1 MNGSNPLQITD
12 PNAVSDNPLTQG
24 TPSLGEAAY
33 TTVVSPL
40 QKWLSEQRAKS
51 SQMGLWNDQTGLP
64 TAAGLVSAAGQYG
77 NALMM
82 GTTAP
87 GITAYHGSPYDFERF
102 DTSKIGT
109 GEGAQTYGHG
119 LYFAGNENVAAGY
132 RDRLAPATYQTAT
145 GAEPA
150 GNVWSALYHSQVG
163 VHPNIAGPVA
173 TNVRDMIDES
183 GTIDEALKNFDVP
196 NDPKYGP
203 AYQQAIDAA
212 RRMGLATNPGKMY
225 EVNIGA
231 DPDSFLHYDKPL
243 YQQSDAVKQSGILPT
258 QPENMLQTGGEFL
271 DRLSRRLGGPDKVA
285 AALQE
290 AGIPGIK
297 YLDQGSRGKGEGTHN
312 YVVFDANTIDILRK
326 YGIAG
331 LMAGAGAAAATG
343 TQQQTQ

>member
-1 MNGSNPLQITD
+1 
-12 PNAVSDNPLTQG
+12 
-24 TPSLGEAAY
+24 
-33 TTVVSPL
+33 
-40 QKWLSEQRAKS
+40 
-51 SQMGLWNDQTGLP
+51 
-64 TAAGLVSAAGQYG
+64 
-77 NALMM
+77 
-82 GTTAP
+82 
-87 GITAYHGSPYDFERF
+87 
-102 DTSKIGT
+102 
-109 GEGAQTYGHG
+109 
-119 LYFAGNENVAAGY
+119 
-132 RDRLAPATYQTAT
+132 
-145 GAEPA
+145 
-150 GNVWSALYHSQVG
+150 
-163 VHPNIAGPVA
+163 
-173 TNVRDMIDES
+173 
-183 GTIDEALKNFDVP
+183 
-196 NDPKYGP
+196 
-203 AYQQAIDAA
+203 
-212 RRMGLATNPGKMY
+212 MGLATNPGKMY